1 MAKSKQQIKPKR
13 ELGMP
18 VIGKHERTA
27 AIWIIATL
35 ISIFLRPL
43 FRVNV
48 VAGKE
53 KLPKKS
59 GYLLVPNHVT
69 NLDGL
74 GMAYFIFWRLRRAPH
89 FLAKES
95 LFRIPVVGSWLTHLG
110 QIPVFR
116 TTKTRNNEPM
126 QAAVEYLKAGQVVC
140 IYPEGTLTREP
151 NLWPMRG
158 KSGAL
163 RLALEA
169 GVPVYP
175 VGQWGTEKILGR
187 YGSKLNPGFWK
198 PMNVLVGD
206 EINLDKYRG
215 REVSGPELADATA
228 LIMREITK
236 LVEQLRGEKA
246 PAELYDPVL
255 HGQAVTGNFTK
266 QKKES

>member
-1 MAKSKQQIKPKR
+1 MVKSKKQANAKR

-158 KSGAL
+158 KSGAF
-163 RLALEA
+163 RL
-169 GVPVYP
+169 
-175 VGQWGTEKILGR
+175 
-187 YGSKLNPGFWK
+187 
-198 PMNVLVGD
+198 VL
-206 EINLDKYRG
+206 
-215 REVSGPELADATA
+215 
-228 LIMREITK
+228 
-236 LVEQLRGEKA
+236 
-246 PAELYDPVL
+246 
-255 HGQAVTGNFTK
+255 
-266 QKKES
+266 

>member
-1 MAKSKQQIKPKR
+1 MAKVTKQAKSKPK
-13 ELGMP
+13 LGMP
-18 VIGKHERTA
+18 VIGKHERTL
-27 AIWIIATL
+27 AIWVIATL
-35 ISIFLRPL
+35 ISIFLRL
-43 FRVNV
+43 MFRVNV
-48 VAGKE
+48 IGGKE
-53 KLPKKS
+53 KLPKTG

-74 GMAYFIFWRLRRAPH
+74 GMAYFIFWRLHRAPH

-116 TTKTRNNEPM
+116 TSKTRNHEPM

-175 VGQWGTEKILGR
+175 VGQWGTEKILAR
-187 YGSKLNPGFWK
+187 YDSKLKPGFWK
-198 PMNVLVGD
+198 PMNILVGD

-215 REVSGPELADATA
+215 REVSGPELAEATA
-228 LIMREITK
+228 LIMGKITK
-236 LVEQLRGEKA
+236 LVEQLRADKA
-246 PAELYDPVL
+246 PTELYDPVVY
-255 HGQAVTGNFTK
+255 GQAVTGNFTK